1 MVVLENRTNLKI
13 GPTSTSFKSSGKH
26 PFSNEKLM
34 IFVISDRCI
43 SSATLNMSAGMS
55 PTGLALEPSIL
66 KITCRTCSS
75 VTCWKEN
82 FLSHIARAFFHEMPR
97 RQKADIDSKK

>member
-1 MVVLENRTNLKI
+1 MVVLENRTNLTI
-13 GPTSTSFKSSGKH
+13 GPTSASFKSCGKH
-26 PFSNEKLM
+26 PFSNDKLM
-34 IFVISDRCI
+34 NFVISRRCI
-43 SSATLNMSAGMS
+43 SGVILTMSAGMS
-55 PTGLALEPSIL
+55 PTGVALEPSIL